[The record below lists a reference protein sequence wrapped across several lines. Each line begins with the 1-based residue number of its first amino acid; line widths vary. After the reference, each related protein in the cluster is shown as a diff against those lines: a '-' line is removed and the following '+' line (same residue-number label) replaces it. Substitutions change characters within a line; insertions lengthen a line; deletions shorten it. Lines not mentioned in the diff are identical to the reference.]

1 MSIRGRWRSSIHT
14 NSDKY
19 GKTGLKLLAG
29 AGVIVIYSAAAT
41 AAAMGSGMAG
51 GAATGGAVAVL
62 SVIPVVAVVNITAVV
77 VMNSKNKAKVVAEFD
92 RRRLDLSLPIAPGET
107 VSGSLFSP
115 MTPGPQRLQLRGRSG
130 GESVERVLELKPLG
144 ALHLQPARN

>member
-1 MSIRGRWRSSIHT
+1 M
-14 NSDKY
+14 
-19 GKTGLKLLAG
+19 LAG